1 MSNNPYYDQDTEFVL
16 GFAGS
21 GKSTL
26 LAKRATESTLVLV
39 PTHKAADVLKAKGL
53 SNVYTIHSV
62 LKLVPTI
69 NQNFRKKLKHKLK
82 KVGEI
87 DLSQITDIFL
97 DEFSMITTEILDQLM
112 AALPEKC
119 KVTIFGDPF
128 QLPPVDGDPIQPWE
142 PITELTTQYRAKN
155 TELFMKFMSSIKDN
169 TPAPSLK
176 GMPIDCEWTKKFNPD
191 TDRVLCYTNKR
202 MIELNNQVVPPSDS
216 GFYYDE
222 ELLMNGLPITMV
234 TKDFL
239 PRIYPTCI
247 VKGQLLTGTQLVKQ
261 AEKATDNIAKYRTN
275 LGMYKQM
282 PIDYEDENYLIYY
295 DPDHYATTQR
305 LKGDVEK
312 YQRLVIKTHS
322 LGPETNIP
330 QWCQQ
335 NRGKQFVME
344 RGKAWSKYLA
354 HTNYVFS
361 VTRPYCTTVHK
372 AQGSEFSKVFIDT
385 KDIAISR
392 AYNPEMYKRLMYV
405 ALSRAK
411 DLTVFI

>member
-1 MSNNPYYDQDTEFVL
+1 MSNNPYYDQDMEFVL

-26 LAKRATESTLVLV
+26 LAKRATDSTLVLT
-39 PTHKAADVLKAKGL
+39 PTHKAADVLKAKGIT
-53 SNVYTIHSV
+53 NVYTIHSV

-82 KVGEI
+82 KVGET
-87 DLSQITDIFL
+87 DLSQITDIFI

-112 AALPEKC
+112 ATLPTNA
-119 KVTIFGDPF
+119 KVTIFGDPY
-128 QLPPVDGDPIQPWE
+128 QLPPVDGTPIEPWE
-142 PITELTTQYRAKN
+142 PITELTTQYRSKN
-155 TELFMKFMSSIKDN
+155 TKLFMDFMYSIRDN

-176 GMPIDCEWTKKFNPD
+176 GMSVDCEWQKKFNPD
-191 TDRVLCYTNKR
+191 TDRILCYTNKR
-202 MIELNNQVVPPSDS
+202 MIELNNLVQKDS
-216 GFYYDE
+216 AFYYDE
-222 ELLMNGLPITMV
+222 PLLMNGLPITFIA
-234 TKDFL
+234 KDFL

-261 AEKATDNIAKYRTN
+261 AEKATQNIQKYNTN
-275 LGMYKQM
+275 LGMYKSM
-282 PIDYEDENYLIYY
+282 PIDYEGDNYLIYY

-305 LKGDVEK
+305 LKTDVEH
-312 YQRLVIKTHS
+312 YQRLVISTHK
-322 LGPETNIP
+322 LKPDINIP

-335 NRGKQFVME
+335 NRDKQFVRE

-372 AQGSEFSKVFIDT
+372 AQGSEFSTVFIDT

-392 AYNPEMYKRLMYV
+392 AYNPEVYKRLMYV

-411 DLTVFI
+411 DLSVFI